1 MYVEKNK
8 FLRIRV
14 NLSPYI
20 NLFFL
25 SINKSFSVEKYIF
38 LLYNFIAHCGEILFF
53 SNAYL
58 SATYKDCFSMVKITI
73 FSKKKTEKQPVP
85 SALRILKKRKFP
97 LSKR

>member
-8 FLRIRV
+8 FPSIRV

-20 NLFFL
+20 NIFFL

-38 LLYNFIAHCGEILFF
+38 PLYNFITHCGEILFF

-58 SATYKDCFSMVKITI
+58 SATYKGCFFYGKNYY
-73 FSKKKTEKQPVP
+73 FFRRKRRKTTR
-85 SALRILKKRKFP
+85 AFRLTYI
-97 LSKR
+97 

>member
-8 FLRIRV
+8 FPRILV

-20 NLFFL
+20 NLFFF

-38 LLYNFIAHCGEILFF
+38 PLYNFIAHRGEILLF

-58 SATYKDCFSMVKITI
+58 SATYKYCFSMVKITI
-73 FSKKKTEKQPVP
+73 FRRKRRKTTR
-85 SALRILKKRKFP
+85 AFRLTYI
-97 LSKR
+97 

>member
-8 FLRIRV
+8 FPRIRV

-38 LLYNFIAHCGEILFF
+38 PLYNFIAHCGEILFF

-58 SATYKDCFSMVKITI
+58 SATYKNYF
-73 FSKKKTEKQPVP
+73 FEEKDGKQLVL
-85 SALRILKKRKFP
+85 SALRILKKRKFS

>member
-8 FLRIRV
+8 FPRIRV

-38 LLYNFIAHCGEILFF
+38 PLYNFIAHCGEILFF

-58 SATYKDCFSMVKITI
+58 SATYKDCFSVVKITI
-73 FSKKKTEKQPVP
+73 FFEEKDGKQLVS

>member
-8 FLRIRV
+8 FPRIRV

-20 NLFFL
+20 NIFFL
-25 SINKSFSVEKYIF
+25 SINKSFPVEKYIF
-38 LLYNFIAHCGEILFF
+38 PLYNFIAHRGEILFF

-73 FSKKKTEKQPVP
+73 FRRKRRKNNPCLP
-85 SALRILKKRKFP
+85 SYVYLKRRKFP
-97 LSKR
+97 LSKK